1 MAGKGKTLV
10 LGWPVR
16 PKQSWLT
23 QYRDVTADRI
33 YDESVRGGAKR
44 LKNLSFHL
52 PKSLQFCKCLKTETY
67 YGDWKSHVAEYD
79 TVILI
84 DEIRGR
90 DVFEYI
96 LKKNPSCNLC
106 VFID

>member
-33 YDESVRGGAKR
+33 YDESVRGGREAAEKSVVSFAK
-44 LKNLSFHL
+44 
-52 PKSLQFCKCLKTETY
+52 
-67 YGDWKSHVAEYD
+67 
-79 TVILI
+79 
-84 DEIRGR
+84 
-90 DVFEYI
+90 VFAV
-96 LKKNPSCNLC
+96 L
-106 VFID
+106 